1 MASLFRDIQAFVA
14 GHLEADAWFAD
25 AGIDVIAE
33 FKGDIATQI
42 TTAIGQ
48 LGYFVVVNTVVASCD
63 PNKTDVRGPSFEKIE
78 VQVSVGETRAVKSA
92 GTKTAAEIAERVLA
106 VLFQYAE
113 PGVFTALL
121 PDGNTLQ
128 LVAPPKEAAA
138 LSSLYL
144 VKLKTTAVLRL
155 VDTVTVADPVI
166 VATNPAA
173 VTISCSTAGAAIW
186 YTTDGSMPAPNGTT
200 STRYTGAFDA
210 SAATKVRARAGR
222 WGAKP
227 SDLVTATL

>member
-14 GHLEADAWFAD
+14 GQLEADSWFAD
-25 AGIDVIAE
+25 AGIEVISE
-33 FKGDIATQI
+33 FRGDIATQI
-42 TTAIGQ
+42 NTAIAQ

-63 PNKTDVRGPSFEKIE
+63 PNKTDVRGPAFDKIE
-78 VQVSVGETRAVKSA
+78 VQVSVGETRAVKES
-92 GTKTAAEIAERVLA
+92 GTKSAAEIAERVLA
-106 VLFQYAE
+106 VLHHYAE
-113 PGVFTALL
+113 AGVFTSLL

-155 VDTVTVADPVI
+155 VDTVTVADPAI

-173 VTISCSTAGAAIW
+173 VTITCATAGAAIW

-210 SAATKVRARAGR
+210 TGAAKVRARAGR

-227 SDLVTATL
+227 SAIVAVTL